1 MSDKTTFSDF
11 EREAMR
17 ERAAELR
24 KTKNSEADLLEKVA
38 EMPEAEAQLALKI
51 HEIVTTVAP
60 ELQPKTWYG
69 MPAYANAQ
77 GKTLVF
83 FQPATKFKARYSTLG
98 FNDGAQ
104 LDDGQMWPTAYAIT
118 ALTPAVIKQIETL
131 VKQSVGLKKAQR

>member
-1 MSDKTTFSDF
+1 MRDQTTFSDF

-24 KTKNSEADLLEKVA
+24 KTKNSEADLLEKIA
-38 EMPEAEAQLALKI
+38 EIPEAEAQLALKI

-77 GKTLVF
+77 GKTLLF

-98 FNDGAQ
+98 FNDAAQ

-118 ALTPAVIKQIETL
+118 ALTPAVMTQIEML
-131 VKQSVGLKKAQR
+131 VKQSIGR

>member
-38 EMPEAEAQLALKI
+38 EMPEEEAQLALKI

-131 VKQSVGLKKAQR
+131 VKQSVGR

>member
-1 MSDKTTFSDF
+1 MRDQTTFSDF
-11 EREAMR
+11 EREVMR

-24 KTKNSEADLLEKVA
+24 KTKNSEADLLEKIA

-77 GKTLVF
+77 GKTLLF

-98 FNDGAQ
+98 FNDAAQ

-118 ALTPAVIKQIETL
+118 ALTPAVMTQIEML
-131 VKQSVGLKKAQR
+131 VKQSIGR

>member
-1 MSDKTTFSDF
+1 MRDQTTFSDF

-24 KTKNSEADLLEKVA
+24 KTKNSEADLLEKIA

-69 MPAYANAQ
+69 MPAYANEQ
-77 GKTLVF
+77 GKTLLF

-98 FNDGAQ
+98 FNDAAQ

-118 ALTPAVIKQIETL
+118 ALTPAVMTQIEML
-131 VKQSVGLKKAQR
+131 VKQSIGH

>member
-38 EMPEAEAQLALKI
+38 EMPETEAQLALKI
-51 HEIVTTVAP
+51 HEIVTAVAP

-131 VKQSVGLKKAQR
+131 VKQSVGR

>member
-1 MSDKTTFSDF
+1 MMSDKTTFSDF

-38 EMPEAEAQLALKI
+38 EMPETEAQLALKI
-51 HEIVTTVAP
+51 HEIVTAVAP

-131 VKQSVGLKKAQR
+131 VKQSVGR

>member
-11 EREAMR
+11 EREAIR

-131 VKQSVGLKKAQR
+131 VKQSVGR

>member
-1 MSDKTTFSDF
+1 MRDQTTFSDF

-24 KTKNSEADLLEKVA
+24 KTKNSEADLLEKIA

-77 GKTLVF
+77 GKTLLF

-98 FNDGAQ
+98 FNDAAQ

-118 ALTPAVIKQIETL
+118 ALTPAVMTQIEML
-131 VKQSVGLKKAQR
+131 VKQSIGH

>member
-118 ALTPAVIKQIETL
+118 ALTPVVIKQIETL
-131 VKQSVGLKKAQR
+131 VKQSVGR

>member
-1 MSDKTTFSDF
+1 MMSDKTTFSDF

-69 MPAYANAQ
+69 MPAYDNAQ

-131 VKQSVGLKKAQR
+131 VKQSVGR

>member
-1 MSDKTTFSDF
+1 MMSDKTTFSDF

-131 VKQSVGLKKAQR
+131 VKQSVGR

>member
-1 MSDKTTFSDF
+1 MRDQTTFSDF

-24 KTKNSEADLLEKVA
+24 KTKNSEADLLEKIA

-77 GKTLVF
+77 GKTLLF

-98 FNDGAQ
+98 FNDAAQ

-118 ALTPAVIKQIETL
+118 ALTPAVMTQIEML
-131 VKQSVGLKKAQR
+131 VKQSIGR

>member
-1 MSDKTTFSDF
+1 MMSDKTTFSDF
-11 EREAMR
+11 EREAIR

-131 VKQSVGLKKAQR
+131 VKQSVGR

>member
-1 MSDKTTFSDF
+1 MREKVTFSEF

-24 KTKNSEADLLEKVA
+24 KTKNTAADLLEKIA
-38 EMPEAEAQLALKI
+38 EMTDEESRIALKI
-51 HEIVTTVAP
+51 HDIVTAVAP
-60 ELQPKTWYG
+60 ELKPKTWYG

-104 LDDGQMWPTAYAIT
+104 LDDGNMWPTAFAINDW
-118 ALTPAVIKQIETL
+118 TPNVAIQIEAL
-131 VKQSVGLKKAQR
+131 IKKSVGR

>member
-1 MSDKTTFSDF
+1 MRDQTTFSDF

-24 KTKNSEADLLEKVA
+24 KTKNSEADLLEKIA

-77 GKTLVF
+77 GKTLLF

-98 FNDGAQ
+98 FNDAAQ
-104 LDDGQMWPTAYAIT
+104 LDDGQMCPIAYAIT
-118 ALTPAVIKQIETL
+118 ALTPAVMTQIEML
-131 VKQSVGLKKAQR
+131 VKQSIGR

>member
-1 MSDKTTFSDF
+1 MMSDKTTFSDF

-24 KTKNSEADLLEKVA
+24 KTKNGEADLLEKVA
-38 EMPEAEAQLALKI
+38 EMPETEAQLALKI
-51 HEIVTTVAP
+51 HEIVTAVAP

-131 VKQSVGLKKAQR
+131 VKQSVGR

>member
-131 VKQSVGLKKAQR
+131 VKQSVGR

>member
-1 MSDKTTFSDF
+1 MRDQTTFSDF
-11 EREAMR
+11 E
-17 ERAAELR
+17 
-24 KTKNSEADLLEKVA
+24 
-38 EMPEAEAQLALKI
+38 LALKI

-77 GKTLVF
+77 GKTLLF

-98 FNDGAQ
+98 FNDAAQ

-118 ALTPAVIKQIETL
+118 ALTPAVMTQIEML
-131 VKQSVGLKKAQR
+131 VKQSIGR

>member
-24 KTKNSEADLLEKVA
+24 KTKNGEADLLEKVA
-38 EMPEAEAQLALKI
+38 EMPETEAQLALKI
-51 HEIVTTVAP
+51 HEIVTAVAP

-131 VKQSVGLKKAQR
+131 VKQSVGR

>member
-1 MSDKTTFSDF
+1 MRDQTTFSEF

-24 KTKNSEADLLEKVA
+24 KTKNSEADLLEKIA

-77 GKTLVF
+77 GKTLLF

-98 FNDGAQ
+98 FNDAAQ

-118 ALTPAVIKQIETL
+118 ALTPAVMTQIEML
-131 VKQSVGLKKAQR
+131 VKQSIGR

>member
-1 MSDKTTFSDF
+1 
-11 EREAMR
+11 MR

-24 KTKNSEADLLEKVA
+24 KTKNSEADLLEKIA

-77 GKTLVF
+77 GKTLLF

-98 FNDGAQ
+98 FNDAAQ

-118 ALTPAVIKQIETL
+118 ALTPAVMTQIEML
-131 VKQSVGLKKAQR
+131 VKQSIGR

>member
-1 MSDKTTFSDF
+1 MSDKTIFSDF

-131 VKQSVGLKKAQR
+131 VKQSVGR

>member
-1 MSDKTTFSDF
+1 MSDTTTFSDF
-11 EREAMR
+11 EREAIR

-131 VKQSVGLKKAQR
+131 VKQSVGR